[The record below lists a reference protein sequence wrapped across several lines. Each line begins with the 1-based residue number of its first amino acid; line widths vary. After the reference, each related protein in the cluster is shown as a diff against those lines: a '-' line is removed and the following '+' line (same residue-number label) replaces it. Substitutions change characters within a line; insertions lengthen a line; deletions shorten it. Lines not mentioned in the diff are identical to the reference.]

1 MKRMLLIAAVMLIPV
16 LTLRAQQRLVIGEKA
31 PDIRVAAWQ
40 DGRAPGA
47 GAMLIDFFVSSNP
60 QCVANLDKLNA
71 IRGSYGD
78 RLQVVLIS
86 REGAAVT
93 RSFTAGKGYDFR
105 VGEDDAGET
114 FSAFSV
120 RFVPFAALVDARGR
134 LVWTGNVATLTGEIV
149 ERAF

>member
-1 MKRMLLIAAVMLIPV
+1 MLLIAAAMLISVP
-16 LTLRAQQRLVIGEKA
+16 TLRAQQRLVIGEKT
-31 PDIRVAAWQ
+31 PEIRVAGWQ

-71 IRGSYGD
+71 IRGSYGN

-86 REGAAVT
+86 REGSAVT
-93 RSFTAGKGYDFR
+93 QSFTAGKGYDFR
-105 VGEDDAGET
+105 IGEDDAGET
-114 FSAFSV
+114 FSAFNV
-120 RFVPFAALVDARGR
+120 RFVPFAALVDTRGR
-134 LVWTGNVATLTGEIV
+134 LVWTGNVATLTDETI